1 MKKKT
6 IWFLLSILAI
16 LALILTA
23 CGGTTAEEPT
33 SDAGTGGGGEEMSL
47 DDTGT
52 IFILGAF
59 RGAEEDAFNSIVTAF
74 EEKYPDIDVIYSGT
88 AEFETLINIRVEAG
102 DAPDIA
108 AFPQPG
114 AVASMVEKDAL
125 VPLWDEA
132 LAVYDANF
140 QPAWKDLATVD
151 GTVYGMFH
159 RVNAKGWVWYNKPA
173 WQEAGWEVPTTWDEL
188 MTLANTMKDGGTAPF
203 CDAIGSGAAT
213 GWKGTDWIENILLRT
228 VPVDV
233 YDEWVAGD
241 VPFTDDRVK
250 NAFNLLGDIWLADGM
265 TFGGPSYIA
274 ATDFREPAK
283 GLHKDPADCWMHM
296 QGSFVVD
303 FFDTSV
309 KDDLDNQ
316 VGVFMLPPIDES
328 LPFTLE
334 VGGDQYVVFKGN
346 ERPEVKKFIE
356 FLGTPES
363 AKPWAELGGSLF
375 PHLGQDFSWYPT
387 ELEQTMAEAITSAPS
402 ARFDGSDNMTEAR
415 NKAFWAGVTDW
426 VSGTSLDDALQ
437 QIETQASE

>member
-6 IWFLLSILAI
+6 IWFLLAALAI
-16 LALILTA
+16 LALTLSA
-23 CGGTTAEEPT
+23 CGGTAEET
-33 SDAGTGGGGEEMSL
+33 DTGAGDGGEEMSL
-47 DDTGT
+47 EDTGT
-52 IFILGAF
+52 VFILGAF
-59 RGAEEDAFNSIVTAF
+59 RGAEEDAFTSVVTAF
-74 EEKYPDIDVIYSGT
+74 EEKYPEIDVIYSGT

-140 QPAWKDLATVD
+140 QPAWKDLATVN

-173 WQEAGWEVPTTWDEL
+173 WQEAGWETPQTWDEL
-188 MTLANTMKDGGTAPF
+188 MSLADTMMAETDIAPF

-213 GWKGTDWIENILLRT
+213 GWKGTDWIENIMLRT

-233 YDEWVAGD
+233 HDDWVAGD

-250 NAFNLLGDIWLADGM
+250 NAFELLGDIWLADGM

-283 GLHKDPADCWMHM
+283 GLHSDPPQCWMHM

-303 FFDTSV
+303 FFETDV

-334 VGGDQYVVFKGN
+334 VGGDQYVVFKGH
-346 ERPEVKKFIE
+346 ERPEVKLFIE

-375 PHLGQDFSWYPT
+375 PHTGQDFSWYPT
-387 ELEQTMAEAITSAPS
+387 ELEQTMAEAITSAPA

-415 NKAFWAGVTDW
+415 NKAFWDGVTDW
-426 VSGTSLDDALQ
+426 VSGTSLDDVLQ
-437 QIETQASE
+437 QIEAQASE